1 VLVNDATILLRDIAG
16 DAAQK
21 AATKVNP
28 SDEQLGQIDQAAEDN
43 TWHEK
48 PDFKQMK
55 DDYQKKLPIGKKDA
69 KDAAGEAAGDAAQTA
84 NPDGSRDPADAGALA
99 AQEQQNAGTT
109 TVDAKSGAKTGAQNF
124 KNNLSSRFDD
134 DQKEKMRAY
143 RERTNNYFKNKM
155 PQDRRD
161 QIILRLKKMVVEIQ
175 SHQDCRSYRKLLT
188 FLRLFDSYADP
199 SRRPASN

>member
-1 VLVNDATILLRDIAG
+1 MNDATILIRDIAG

-28 SDEQLGQIDQAAEDN
+28 SDEDLQQIDRAAEDN

-48 PDFKQMK
+48 PDFQQMK
-55 DDYQKKLPIGKKDA
+55 QDYQNKLPLQKKDV
-69 KDAAGEAAGDAAQTA
+69 KDSADQAAGDASATA
-84 NPDGSRDPADAGALA
+84 NPDGSRDPTVTADLA
-99 AQEQQNAGTT
+99 AKEKADGAATG
-109 TVDAKSGAKTGAQNF
+109 VDPKTGAKAGAQNF

-155 PQDRRD
+155 PKDRRE
-161 QIILRLKKMVVEIQ
+161 QIIFRLKKMVVEIQ
-175 SHQDCRSYRKLLT
+175 NHQDCRSPGLC
-188 FLRLFDSYADP
+188 
-199 SRRPASN
+199 